1 MSLTMVV
8 KLVFAKSPSLLPNP
22 VKSKRK
28 QAMSSLASARLMR
41 EVVMVSLVQVKQSQN
56 IAKATGVCS
65 GISRRASSFRPLS
78 FLNDIFKLRV
88 LLMIYMRYY

>member
-1 MSLTMVV
+1 MSFTMVV

-28 QAMSSLASARLMR
+28 QAIPSLANARLMR
-41 EVVMVSLVQVKQSQN
+41 DVVMVSLVQVKQWQKMANAS
-56 IAKATGVCS
+56 GVCS